1 MFEEYIEKAVPE
13 ERRRAFALDCVL
25 SLIGEQG
32 RELMEGKSWG
42 AERIVERAKV
52 FEVYLAGKTEK

>member
-1 MFEEYIEKAVPE
+1 MFEGYVERALPE
-13 ERRRAFALDCVL
+13 ERRKAFALDCVL

-32 RELMEGKSWG
+32 QKLMEGKSWG